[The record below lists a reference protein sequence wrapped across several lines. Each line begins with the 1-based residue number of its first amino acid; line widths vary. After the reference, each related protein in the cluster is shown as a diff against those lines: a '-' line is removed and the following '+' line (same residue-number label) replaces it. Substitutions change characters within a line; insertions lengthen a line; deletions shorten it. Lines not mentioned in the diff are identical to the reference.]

1 MKTLPDNPNLDHLR
15 RQAKDLLAGLRD
27 SRPDATLAD
36 AQAGLAEQYG
46 FRTWAD
52 LKAEVDRMQG
62 HGDVADPT
70 LAAKIAD
77 RFGLGRVTGA
87 MRSVARPDEVGR
99 LWSLE
104 TDRGR
109 WVARTVDDVYP
120 VTDGEDNTR
129 FQDAAAKAGVALPA
143 PVRSETGAPVEPIGD
158 NQWRVYVWRHSGP
171 PLAAPVNA
179 TVTREVGRILAVL
192 HALRFP
198 VAEICPWNLVRLTDT
213 SWAELADHAAARGKT
228 WAPVLTAAVSTL
240 DKLASLT
247 TGAANEDPILGHN
260 NLNPGNVRLGADS
273 DLVITG
279 WEHATGI
286 PPSWEL
292 AMVLKNWTVDPNG
305 EVNPVGARAL
315 VAGYQAETG
324 MRPQLELDSFHGA
337 ATGLLNYVSGQ
348 IHVALAATTADDQRY
363 ADRDV
368 HHLLTHLPTRTT
380 YEQILDAALTGQ

>member
-27 SRPDATLAD
+27 ARPDATLSD
-36 AQAGLAEQYG
+36 AQTSLAEQYG
-46 FRTWAD
+46 FRTWTD
-52 LKAEVDRMQG
+52 LKAEVDRMRG
-62 HGDVADPT
+62 HGDVADPA
-70 LAAKIAD
+70 LAATIAD

-129 FQDAAAKAGVALPA
+129 FQEAAAQAGVTLPA
-143 PVRSETGAPVEPIGD
+143 PVRSQTGAPVESIGN
-158 NQWRVYVWRHSGP
+158 NQWRVYAWRHSGP

-179 TVTREVGRILAVL
+179 TVTRQVGRILAVL
-192 HALRFP
+192 HGLRFP
-198 VAEICPWNLVRLTDT
+198 AAEICPWNACRLDDT
-213 SWAELADHAAARGKT
+213 SWAELADRAAALGKT
-228 WAPVLTAAVSTL
+228 WAPVLTDAVSTL
-240 DKLASLT
+240 DELASVT
-247 TGAANEDPILGHN
+247 TGAVTEEPILGHN
-260 NLNPGNVRLGADS
+260 NLNPGNVRLGADG

-292 AMVLKNWTVDPNG
+292 AMALKNWTVDPNG
-305 EVNPVGARAL
+305 EVSPAAARAL

-324 MRPQLELDSFHGA
+324 TRPRLDLDSFHGA

-348 IHVALAATTADDQRY
+348 VRVALAATTADDRRY

-368 HHLLTHLPTRTT
+368 QHLLTHLPTRAT
-380 YEQILDAALTGQ
+380 YEQILDAALSST